1 MSDAAPTLDT
11 IAPEPLAAARAA
23 LDRHAWQEAFDLFN
37 QAEAQAPL
45 SGHDLESL
53 SVAAFFA
60 GQADA
65 STAAKERA
73 FQAFSA
79 SGDTVRSAGMA
90 LELAREY
97 GFAGKP
103 SIAAAWFRRA
113 EKLLDGQPESFAHA
127 GLELARAWGAQSDG
141 DADVAIAHATDARR
155 IAAAFGDHD
164 LEAMANLAL
173 GSIAIQSGKVAD
185 GFAFMEEA
193 TSAAVTGELSPYATG
208 VSYCQMIS
216 ACRDLTDYKR
226 ASEWTEATERWC
238 QSQAIGGFP
247 GICRVHRAEIAAKGG
262 ALERAE
268 AELEKATAEL
278 VAYNAGPPMADG
290 YYALGETR
298 LRRGDLT
305 GAEEAL
311 RRANEL
317 GRSPQPVL
325 ALIRLAQGNTRASL
339 TAINL
344 AVADEASNLLAKTR
358 LLPAQ
363 IEIALAA
370 GDVVRATTALDELA
384 EIVDTF
390 DTPVHRA
397 TLAEARGRLHLA
409 DGDATAA
416 TRELRAAIKLWREV
430 VAPFEVARDRGLLA
444 RALSELGDA
453 DAADLELQAARQEF
467 ERLGATL
474 ELAAIVRAID
484 EEAERRAR
492 PIVARMTFMFTDI
505 AGSTQLAEELGDAAW
520 GQLLRWHDDTLRSL
534 IATHHGRVVNVTG
547 DGFFVAFG
555 SATDAVTSAVD
566 IQRALD
572 EQRRLNGS
580 RLSVRIGLHTADANR
595 RGDDY
600 SGVGVHV
607 AARVSSVAAGDEVV
621 ASRATLDEA
630 GDVASTNPRSV
641 ELKGVAVP
649 VEVATLTWA

>member
-1 MSDAAPTLDT
+1 MSEAATLDAV
-11 IAPEPLAAARAA
+11 APEPLAAARAA
-23 LDRHAWQEAFDLFN
+23 LDRHAWREAFDLFN
-37 QAEAQAPL
+37 QAEVQAPL
-45 SGHDLESL
+45 PGLDLEAL

-65 STAAKERA
+65 GRAAKERA
-73 FQAFSA
+73 FQAHSV
-79 SGDTVRSAGMA
+79 SGDIVRSAGVA
-90 LELAREY
+90 LDLSREY

-113 EKLLDGQPESFAHA
+113 EKLLDGQPESVAHA
-127 GLELARAWGAQSDG
+127 GLELLRAWSAQSSG
-141 DADVAIAHATDARR
+141 DADGAISHAKESRR
-155 IAAAFGDHD
+155 IAASFGDHD

-173 GSIAIQSGKVAD
+173 GSITIQSGKVAD

-238 QSQAIGGFP
+238 RSQAIGGFP
-247 GICRVHRAEIAAKGG
+247 GVCRVHRAEIAAKGG
-262 ALERAE
+262 DLEHAE
-268 AELEKATAEL
+268 AELEKATTEL
-278 VAYNAGPPMADG
+278 IAYNAGPPMADG

-298 LRRGDLT
+298 LRRGDLA

-311 RRANEL
+311 RRSNEL

-325 ALIRLAQGNTRASL
+325 ALIRLAQGNTRAAL

-344 AVADEASNLLAKTR
+344 AVAEETTNQLARTR

-363 IEIALAA
+363 VEIALAA
-370 GDVVRATTALDELA
+370 GDVVTATTAVDELA
-384 EIVDTF
+384 KVIETF

-397 TLAEARGRLHLA
+397 ALAEARARLHIA
-409 DGDATAA
+409 DGDAAA
-416 TRELRAAIKLWREV
+416 AARELRSAVKLWREV

-444 RALSELGDA
+444 RALSDLGDA

-474 ELAAIVRAID
+474 ELAAIRRAID

-492 PIVARMTFMFTDI
+492 PIVARMTFMFTDVV
-505 AGSTQLAEELGDAAW
+505 GSTQLAEQLGDAAW
-520 GQLLRWHDDTLRSL
+520 GQLLRWHDDTLR
-534 IATHHGRVVNVTG
+534 ARFAAHGGRVVNVTG
-547 DGFFVAFG
+547 DGFFVAFTAASEAIAG
-555 SATDAVTSAVD
+555 AVE
-566 IQRALD
+566 IQRALAD
-572 EQRRLNGS
+572 RRRDGGPALA
-580 RLSVRIGLHTADANR
+580 VRIGLHTADANR

-607 AARVSSVAAGDEVV
+607 AARVSSIAAADEIV

-630 GDVASTNPRSV
+630 GDVASTNARSAQ
-641 ELKGVAVP
+641 LKGVAAA
-649 VEVATLTWA
+649 VEVASIAWA

>member
-1 MSDAAPTLDT
+1 MSDAATTLDAVT
-11 IAPEPLAAARAA
+11 PEPVAAARAA
-23 LDRHAWQEAFDLFN
+23 LERHSWREAFDLFN
-37 QAEAQAPL
+37 QAEAQEPL
-45 SGHDLESL
+45 SGLDLEAL

-65 STAAKERA
+65 GRAAKERA
-73 FQAFSA
+73 FQAHSA
-79 SGDTVRSAGMA
+79 GGDIIRSAGVA
-90 LELAREY
+90 LDLSREY

-127 GLELARAWGAQSDG
+127 GVELLRAWGAQAAG
-141 DADVAIAHATDARR
+141 DADGAIAHAIESRR
-155 IAAAFGDHD
+155 IAAKFGDHD

-173 GSIAIQSGKVAD
+173 GSITIQSGKVAD

-262 ALERAE
+262 DLEHAE
-268 AELEKATAEL
+268 AELEKATTEL
-278 VAYNAGPPMADG
+278 IAYNAGPPMADG

-298 LRRGDLT
+298 LRRGDLR

-317 GRSPQPVL
+317 GHSPQPVL
-325 ALIRLAQGNTRASL
+325 ALIRLAQGNTRAAL
-339 TAINL
+339 AAINL
-344 AVADEASNLLAKTR
+344 AVAEDSSNQLAKTR

-370 GDVVRATTALDELA
+370 GDVVRATTAVEELA
-384 EIVDTF
+384 KIVETF

-397 TLAEARGRLHLA
+397 TLAEARGRLALA
-409 DGDATAA
+409 DGDATVAA
-416 TRELRAAIKLWREV
+416 RELRAAIKLWREV
-430 VAPFEVARDRGLLA
+430 LSPFEVARDRGLLA

-467 ERLGATL
+467 ARLGAPL
-474 ELAAIVRAID
+474 ELAAIERAID

-492 PIVARMTFMFTDI
+492 PIVARMTFMFTDVV
-505 AGSTQLAEELGDAAW
+505 GSTQLAEELGDAAW

-555 SATDAVTSAVD
+555 SATDAVTCAID
-566 IQRALD
+566 IQRALSD
-572 EQRRLNGS
+572 QRRLNGG

-607 AARVSSVAAGDEVV
+607 AARVSAIAEADEIV
-621 ASRATLDEA
+621 ASRAALDEA
-630 GDVASTNPRSV
+630 AGVAATNVRSAT
-641 ELKGVAVP
+641 LKGVAAP
-649 VEVATLTWA
+649 VEVATLTWS